1 MRNRN
6 FVKETRAILFVAF
19 IICCIMYQVKV
30 HDNTILLDH
39 QKIINDSIITLNT
52 EASVIQQKLWDQSTI
67 NIILLNKMSERNHM
81 KLLSDSV
88 YLELATKIY

>member
-6 FVKETRAILFVAF
+6 FVKETRVILFVAF

-30 HDNTILLDH
+30 HDNTILDH